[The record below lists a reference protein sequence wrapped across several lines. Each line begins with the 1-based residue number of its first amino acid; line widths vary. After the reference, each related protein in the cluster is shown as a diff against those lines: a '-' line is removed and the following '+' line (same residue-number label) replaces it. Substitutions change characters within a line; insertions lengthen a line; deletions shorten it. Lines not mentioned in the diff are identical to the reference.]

1 MSENNIVNIENK
13 WVNEKNV
20 FSLTDRLVDI
30 DIETDRLNGI
40 IDNNKSV
47 RKEIN
52 EMRTNFSQ
60 RIGAI
65 FVDKLFIK
73 TKWVNNRINPTTDQ
87 LDVIVDTFSTVL
99 KDTID
104 NAKPIGKG
112 DPNWVTFKR
121 KNTADK
127 ELANDEVHYHTQYE
141 QFPIHKRLVN
151 FFFEEFGATEF
162 FNSNKDEI
170 NQRSELQIEKANIN
184 NRIAEL
190 KEESKA
196 A

>member
-104 NAKPIGKG
+104 NAKPIVKG

-121 KNTADK
+121 KNTADE
-127 ELANDEVHYHTQYE
+127 ELDNDEVHYHT
-141 QFPIHKRLVN
+141 
-151 FFFEEFGATEF
+151 
-162 FNSNKDEI
+162 
-170 NQRSELQIEKANIN
+170 
-184 NRIAEL
+184 
-190 KEESKA
+190 
-196 A
+196 

>member
-1 MSENNIVNIENK
+1 MSENNIVDVENK
-13 WVNEKNV
+13 WANENDV

-30 DIETDRLNGI
+30 DIEVDRLSEI

-73 TKWVNNRINPTTDQ
+73 TKWVNNRINPTADQ

-104 NAKPIGKG
+104 NAEPIGKG
-112 DPNWVTFKR
+112 DPNWVTFR
-121 KNTADK
+121 GW
-127 ELANDEVHYHTQYE
+127 H
-141 QFPIHKRLVN
+141 
-151 FFFEEFGATEF
+151 
-162 FNSNKDEI
+162 S
-170 NQRSELQIEKANIN
+170 
-184 NRIAEL
+184 
-190 KEESKA
+190 
-196 A
+196 